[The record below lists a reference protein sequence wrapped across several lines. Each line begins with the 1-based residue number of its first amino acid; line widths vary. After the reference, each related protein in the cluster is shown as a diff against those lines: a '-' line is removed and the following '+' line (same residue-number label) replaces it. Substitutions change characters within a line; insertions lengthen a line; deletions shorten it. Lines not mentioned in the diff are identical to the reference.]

1 MNKALT
7 AQDRTRQATMRVDG
21 REVQVVL
28 KANKRA
34 RRMILKVDPVR
45 REVTITSPS
54 IRGFSKALA
63 FAQKHETWVAERLRD
78 LPEPVPFADG
88 AIIPV
93 RGEPHRIVHDA
104 GGRARAPVRIDC
116 PQINSDPDLPLFAAS
131 NGPSGALGRL
141 LVSGRQEHLSRRV
154 TDWLKREARRDL
166 EAATLAHAAAYGT
179 APARITLRDTA
190 SRWGSCSTSRVI
202 NYSWRLIFAPPY
214 ALDYV
219 AAHEA
224 AHLIEHNHGP
234 KFWKLVGTRIDD
246 IERAKNWLTENGT
259 ALHRYGAAPTS

>member
-7 AQDRTRQATMRVDG
+7 RTDTTQRATMMVAG
-21 REVQVVL
+21 RDVQVVL

-54 IRGFSKALA
+54 VGGFSKALA
-63 FAQKHETWVAERLRD
+63 FARKHEDWVAAQLED
-78 LPEPVPFADG
+78 LPEPVPFIDG

-93 RGEPHRIVHDA
+93 RGDPHQIVHDPD
-104 GGRARAPVRIDC
+104 GRARAPVHVEGR
-116 PQINSDPDLPLFAAS
+116 QINTDPDLPLFATS
-131 NGPSGALGRL
+131 QPGPTKLI
-141 LVSGRQEHLSRRV
+141 VSGKPEHLSRRV

-166 EAATLAHAAAYGT
+166 EEATLTHAAAYGA
-179 APARITLRDTA
+179 APSRITLRDTA

-234 KFWKLVGTRIDD
+234 KFWKLVRTRIDD
-246 IERAKNWLTENGT
+246 IERAKVWLTQNG
-259 ALHRYGAAPTS
+259 ADLHRYGAGPGST

>member
-7 AQDRTRQATMRVDG
+7 SQDRTQQATMMVEG

-28 KANKRA
+28 RANKRA

-45 REVTITSPS
+45 REVMITSPS
-54 IRGFSKALA
+54 IRGFSRALA
-63 FAQKHETWVAERLRD
+63 FAQKHEAWVAAQLRD
-78 LPEPVPFADG
+78 MPEPVPFVDG
-88 AIIPV
+88 TVIPV
-93 RGEPHRIVHDA
+93 RGEPHLIVHDA
-104 GGRARAPVRIDC
+104 SERARAPVRVEGAC
-116 PQINSDPDLPLFAAS
+116 INSDPDLPLFASS
-131 NGPSGALGRL
+131 NGPARL
-141 LVSGRQEHLSRRV
+141 LVSGKPEHLGRRV

-166 EAATLAHAAAYGT
+166 EEATLTHAAAYGT

-234 KFWKLVGTRIDD
+234 RFWELVETRIDD
-246 IERAKNWLTENGT
+246 IERAKTWLTENGA
-259 ALHRYGAAPTS
+259 ALHRYGAGPAAS

>member
-1 MNKALT
+1 MNKPVT
-7 AQDRTRQATMRVDG
+7 KSDTTQRATMMVAG
-21 REVQVVL
+21 REVGVVL

-63 FAQKHETWVAERLRD
+63 FAQKHEAWVAERLED

-88 AIIPV
+88 AVIPV
-93 RGEPHRIVHDA
+93 RGDPHVIVHDRE
-104 GGRARAPVRIDC
+104 GRARAPVRIEG
-116 PQINSDPDLPLFAAS
+116 PQINTNSDLPLFAKS
-131 NGPSGALGRL
+131 DGPARL
-141 LVSGRQEHLSRRV
+141 LVSGDTAHINRRV

-166 EAATLAHAAAYGT
+166 EDATLAHAAAYGT
-179 APARITLRDTA
+179 SPARITLRDTA

-234 KFWKLVGTRIDD
+234 NFWKLVKTRIDD
-246 IERAKNWLTENGT
+246 IERAKIWLTENGA
-259 ALHRYGAAPTS
+259 ALHRYGAAPIS

>member
-7 AQDRTRQATMRVDG
+7 SQDRTRQATMMVEG

-63 FAQKHETWVAERLRD
+63 FAQKHETWVAERLQD
-78 LPEPVPFADG
+78 LPEPVPFVDG
-88 AIIPV
+88 AVIPV
-93 RGEPHRIVHDA
+93 RGEPHQIVHDA
-104 GGRARAPVRIDC
+104 SGRARAPVRIEG
-116 PQINSDPDLPLFAAS
+116 PRINSDPDLPLFATS
-131 NGPSGALGRL
+131 DGPARL
-141 LVSGRQEHLSRRV
+141 LVSGKPEHLSRRV

-166 EAATLAHAAAYGT
+166 EEATLAHAAAYGT

-234 KFWKLVGTRIDD
+234 KFWRLVRTRIDD
-246 IERAKNWLTENGT
+246 IEHAKIWLTDNGA
-259 ALHRYGAAPTS
+259 ALHRYGATPTS

>member
-7 AQDRTRQATMRVDG
+7 SQDGTQQATMMVDG
-21 REVQVVL
+21 CDVPVVL

-45 REVTITSPS
+45 REVTITSPTV
-54 IRGFSKALA
+54 RGFSKALV
-63 FAQKHETWVAERLRD
+63 FAQKHEAWVAERLRD
-78 LPEPVPFADG
+78 LPEPVPFVDG

-93 RGEPHRIVHDA
+93 RGELHQIVHDA
-104 GGRARAPVRIDC
+104 SGRARAPVRVEDR
-116 PQINSDPDLPLFAAS
+116 QVNTDADLPLFASA
-131 NGPSGALGRL
+131 NAPARL
-141 LVSGRQEHLSRRV
+141 LVSGKAEHLSRRV

-166 EAATLAHAAAYGT
+166 EDATLAHAAAYGT

-234 KFWKLVGTRIDD
+234 KFWKLVRTRISD
-246 IERAKNWLTENGT
+246 IERAKIWLTDNG
-259 ALHRYGAAPTS
+259 ADLHRYGAVHTS